1 MGQVKAVELI
11 EQNKVTIILSYCKGS
26 FVEPLIPGQIYV
38 MPLTDYTVG
47 PSESYSRV
55 PYFLP

>member
-1 MGQVKAVELI
+1 MGQVKAVEPQLI

-47 PSESYSRV
+47 PSES
-55 PYFLP
+55 